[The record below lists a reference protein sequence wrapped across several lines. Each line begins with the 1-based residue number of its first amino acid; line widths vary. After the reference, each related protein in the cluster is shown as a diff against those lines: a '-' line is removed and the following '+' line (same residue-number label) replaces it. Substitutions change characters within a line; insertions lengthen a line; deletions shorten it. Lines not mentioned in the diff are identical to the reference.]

1 MANGSLEEPLEA
13 APVLSALLRGTYF
26 VGALE
31 MDAPGVFPFP
41 VVLPFPLLA
50 VGPAGSEGPSSARP
64 STVGD
69 PSGSPESLLPFLDT
83 FLELACPISPST
95 CPLLDE
101 DFPRREKKPENG
113 ASLSELWIS
122 EPRFIP
128 LNQLI

>member
-1 MANGSLEEPLEA
+1 MANGSLEEPLEVL
-13 APVLSALLRGTYF
+13 PVLSALLRGTYF

-41 VVLPFPLLA
+41 VALPFPLLA

-69 PSGSPESLLPFLDT
+69 PSGSPKSLFPFLDT

-122 EPRFIP
+122 EAGLIP
-128 LNQLI
+128 LNQFV